1 MDISDGT
8 PQTGKRDSMAIE
20 SAGVAAE
27 WHTLGTEEVLRRL
40 EVEPERGLAD
50 AEVEARQAQH
60 GRNEL
65 EEGSKRGP
73 LTILFDQFKETMI
86 ILLIVAAIISGAL
99 GEVKD
104 TIAILVIVL
113 LNALLGFSQEYRAE
127 QAMAAL
133 KKLSNP
139 IVKVRRNGAVHKVPS
154 DQLVPGDV
162 VLLEAGDSIPADAR
176 LIDAANL
183 RVQEAALTGESTPVD
198 KDVVGTFAP
207 DAAVGDRH
215 NMVFAGTAVTIGRG
229 SAVVVETGMRT
240 QLGHI
245 AHMIQSAED
254 IKTPLQR
261 RMQRLGV
268 SLVVVALVIV
278 AIVFVLGL
286 LRGEEVGPLILTSV
300 AMAVAVVPEGL
311 PAVVTIAL
319 ALGAQRMLARRAL
332 IRKLPA
338 VETLGS
344 VTTICSDKTGT
355 LTENRMT
362 VVLLD
367 VAGHTQSLEE
377 VLRDDMP
384 VLQAADVLNEDNT
397 DPRQATQALLLAA
410 SAMANDAVLQADD
423 KTPGDFETIGDPT
436 EGALVVAAARR
447 GLWKHDLDRIFPR
460 VAEAPFTSERK
471 LMSTVHRVP
480 ANEPGTIVNPYL
492 RRLIEAEGAPYIA
505 ITKGA
510 PDQLVEIAN
519 RVWVDDEFYPL
530 DEQWRERI
538 RESNARLAKDGLRVL
553 GVAVR
558 PLSEAPQPDKVEG
571 IERNVAIVG
580 LIGMIDPPREEVKE
594 AVATCRTA
602 GIRPVMITGDH
613 PLTAARIA
621 ADLGISENGRV
632 LTGQELSKMSDSDL
646 DRAVGEVN
654 VFARV
659 SPEHKLRIVNA
670 LQRQGQV
677 SAMTGDGVNDA
688 PALRQA
694 DIGVAMGITGTDVS
708 KEAADMVLLDDN
720 FATIVNAV
728 AEGRVIYDNVRKF
741 IRYTLTSNMGEII
754 ALLAAPFLGMPIP
767 LTALQILWVNLVT
780 DGLPGLALGVEPAE
794 PNTMKRPPHPVN
806 ENIFG
811 RGMAQ
816 QILVIGLIMGAV
828 SLGVGYWSWL
838 QDPESRAWVTMVF
851 MTLTLSQMGNA
862 LAIRSDRESLFRIG
876 LLSNKALLGAVLL
889 TFVLQLAVTYVP
901 FLQDIFNTQALTLR
915 ELGIS
920 LAASTVV
927 FVVSEIWKAINRAR
941 RAVPLAPGES

>member
-1 MDISDGT
+1 
-8 PQTGKRDSMAIE
+8 MAVDD
-20 SAGVAAE
+20 AKLAPE
-27 WHTLGTEEVLRRL
+27 WHTLGTEEVLRQL
-40 EVEPERGLAD
+40 EVDPNRGLAD
-50 AEVEARQAQH
+50 EQIPARQAQY

-65 EEGSKRGP
+65 EEGKTRGP

-86 ILLIVAAIISGAL
+86 LVLIVAAIISGAL

-104 TIAILVIVL
+104 TVAILVIVI

-139 IVKVRRNGAVHKVPS
+139 IVKVRRNASVQKVPS
-154 DQLVPGDV
+154 DQIVPGDV

-176 LIDAANL
+176 LIEAANL
-183 RVQEAALTGESTPVD
+183 RLQEAALTGESTPVD
-198 KDVVGTFAP
+198 KDVVGTSAP
-207 DAAVGDRH
+207 DAAIGDRH
-215 NMVFAGTAVTIGRG
+215 NMVFAGTAVTLGRG

-245 AHMIQSAED
+245 AHMIQSAESV
-254 IKTPLQR
+254 KTPLQR

-268 SLVVVALVIV
+268 ALVVVAIVIV

-355 LTENRMT
+355 LTENRMS

-367 VAGHTQSLEE
+367 VAGQTQSLEQ
-377 VLRDDMP
+377 VLRNDMP
-384 VLQAADVLNEDNT
+384 VLQAADVGESDGS
-397 DPRQATQALLLAA
+397 DPAQATQALLLAA
-410 SAMANDAVLQADD
+410 AALANDAVLQADE
-423 KTPGDFETIGDPT
+423 KVPGDFETIGDPT

-447 GLWKHDLDRIFPR
+447 GLWKNELDKVFPR
-460 VAEAPFTSERK
+460 ISEAPFTSERK
-471 LMSTVHRVP
+471 LMSTIHRVP
-480 ANEPGTIVNPYL
+480 LNEPGTVINPFL
-492 RRLIEAEGAPYIA
+492 RRLLEAEGTPYIA

-510 PDQLVEIAN
+510 PDQLLEISN
-519 RVWVDDEFYPL
+519 RVWVNDAFQPL
-530 DEQWRERI
+530 DDHWRERI
-538 RESNARLAKDGLRVL
+538 REANARLAKDGLRVL

-558 PLSEAPQPDKVEG
+558 PLGEAPQPDKTEGVER
-571 IERNVAIVG
+571 ELALVG
-580 LIGMIDPPREEVKE
+580 LIGMMDPPRAEVKE

-602 GIRPVMITGDH
+602 GIRPIMITGDH

-621 ADLGISENGRV
+621 ADLGISENGKV
-632 LTGQELSKMSDSDL
+632 LTGKELSSMSDSDL

-659 SPEHKLRIVNA
+659 SPEHKLRIVTA

-720 FATIVNAV
+720 FATIVAAV
-728 AEGRVIYDNVRKF
+728 EEGRKIFDNIRKF
-741 IRYTLTSNMGEII
+741 VKYTLSSNTGELFVMLIG
-754 ALLAAPFLGMPIP
+754 PFLGMPLP
-767 LTALQILWVNLVT
+767 LLPLQILWINLVT
-780 DGLPGLALGVEPAE
+780 DGVPGLALAVEE
-794 PNTMKRPPHPVN
+794 GEQGIMKRSPFHP
-806 ENIFG
+806 EESIFS
-811 RGMAQ
+811 RGLGK
-816 QILVIGLIMGAV
+816 QILWIGFLMGII
-828 SLGVGYWSWL
+828 SLGIGYVYWL
-838 QDPESRAWVTMVF
+838 RDPNGPWQTMVF
-851 MTLTLSQMGNA
+851 TTLTLAQMGNA
-862 LAIRSDRESLFRIG
+862 LATRSNTDSIFKIG
-876 LLSNKALLGAVLL
+876 LFSNRLMVVAVLA
-889 TFVLQLAVTYVP
+889 TFLLQMALIYVP
-901 FLQDIFNTQALTLR
+901 FLQEFFSTEALSLTDLLIALATSSLVFAAV
-915 ELGIS
+915 EIS
-920 LAASTVV
+920 KQ
-927 FVVSEIWKAINRAR
+927 FR
-941 RAVPLAPGES
+941 RAGEG

>member
-1 MDISDGT
+1 
-8 PQTGKRDSMAIE
+8 MAVE
-20 SAGVAAE
+20 SRELAPE

-40 EVEPERGLAD
+40 DVDPSRGLTDDVAQT
-50 AEVEARQAQH
+50 RQAQY
-60 GRNEL
+60 GKNEL
-65 EEGSKRGP
+65 EEGRTRGP
-73 LTILFDQFKETMI
+73 LAILLDQFKETMVIVLI
-86 ILLIVAAIISGAL
+86 IAAVISGAL

-104 TIAILVIVL
+104 TIAILVIVI
-113 LNALLGFSQEYRAE
+113 LNALLGFTQEYRAE

-139 IVKVRRNGAVHKVPS
+139 VVKVRRNGSVQKIAS

-162 VLLEAGDSIPADAR
+162 ILLEAGDSIPADAR
-176 LIDAANL
+176 LIEAANL
-183 RVQEAALTGESTPVD
+183 RLQEAALTGESTPVD

-207 DAAVGDRH
+207 DAAIGDRH
-215 NMVFAGTAVTIGRG
+215 NMVFAGTAVTLGRG
-229 SAVVVETGMRT
+229 AAVVVETGMRT

-261 RMQRLGV
+261 RMQRLG
-268 SLVVVALVIV
+268 LALALVALVIV
-278 AIVFVLGL
+278 AVVFVLGL
-286 LRGEEVGPLILTSV
+286 LRGEEIGPLILTSV

-384 VLQAADVLNEDNT
+384 VLQAADLRNGDNA

-410 SAMANDAVLQADD
+410 SALANDAVLQADEQ
-423 KTPGDFETIGDPT
+423 TPGDYETIGDPT

-447 GLWKHDLDRIFPR
+447 GLWKNDLDRIFPR

-480 ANEPGTIVNPYL
+480 SNEPGTVINPYL
-492 RRLIEAEGAPYIA
+492 RRLIESEGAPYIA

-510 PDQLVEIAN
+510 PDQLLEISN
-519 RVWVDDEFYPL
+519 RVWVDDAFHPL
-530 DEQWRERI
+530 DNQWRERI
-538 RESNARLAKDGLRVL
+538 REANARLAKDGLRVL

-558 PLSEAPQPDKVEG
+558 PLSEAPQPGKAEG
-571 IERNVAIVG
+571 IERDLAIIGLVG
-580 LIGMIDPPREEVKE
+580 MMDPPREEVKE

-621 ADLGISENGRV
+621 ADLGISENGKV
-632 LTGQELSKMSDSDL
+632 LTGQELSAMSDSDL
-646 DRAVGEVN
+646 DRVVGEVN

-741 IRYTLTSNMGEII
+741 IRYTLTSNMGEIV

-794 PNTMKRPPHPVN
+794 PNAMRRPPYPVN

-828 SLGVGYWSWL
+828 SLGVGYWAWL
-838 QDPESRAWVTMVF
+838 QGNSAWVTMVF

-876 LLSNKALLGAVLL
+876 LLSNKPMLGAVLL

-901 FLQDIFNTQALTLR
+901 FLQGIFNTEALTAQ

-927 FVVSEIWKAINRAR
+927 FIVSEIWKAIIRAR
-941 RAVPLAPGES
+941 QAR

>member
-1 MDISDGT
+1 
-8 PQTGKRDSMAIE
+8 MAVDKPE
-20 SAGVAAE
+20 LAPE

-40 EVEPERGLAD
+40 EVAPDQGLTD
-50 AEVEARQAQH
+50 DQVESRLAQH

-65 EEGSKRGP
+65 EEGQTRGP
-73 LTILFDQFKETMI
+73 LAILLDQFKETMVI
-86 ILLIVAAIISGAL
+86 VLIVAAVISGAL

-104 TIAILVIVL
+104 TVAILIIVI
-113 LNALLGFSQEYRAE
+113 LNAILGFTQEYRAE

-139 IVKVRRNGAVHKVPS
+139 VVKVRRGGSVQKVAS

-162 VLLEAGDSIPADAR
+162 ILLEAGDSVPADAR

-183 RVQEAALTGESTPVD
+183 RLQEAALTGESTPVD
-198 KDVVGTFAP
+198 KDVVGAFAP
-207 DAAVGDRH
+207 DAPIGDRH

-254 IKTPLQR
+254 IKTPLQK
-261 RMQRLGV
+261 RMQRLG
-268 SLVVVALVIV
+268 LALAVVALVIV
-278 AIVFVLGL
+278 AVVFALGL
-286 LRGEEVGPLILTSV
+286 LRGEEIGPLILTSV

-319 ALGAQRMLARRAL
+319 ALGAQRMLARKAL

-367 VAGHTQSLEE
+367 VAGQTQSLEE
-377 VLRDDMP
+377 ALRDDMP
-384 VLQAADVLNEDNT
+384 FLSAADVSPTNGGA
-397 DPRQATQALLLAA
+397 PGQATNALLLAA
-410 SAMANDAVLQADD
+410 SALANDAVLQADD
-423 KTPGDFETIGDPT
+423 QTPGDFETIGDPT

-447 GLWKHDLDRIFPR
+447 GLWKNELDRIFPR
-460 VAEAPFTSERK
+460 IAEAPFTSERK
-471 LMSTVHRVP
+471 LMSTIHRVP
-480 ANEPGTIVNPYL
+480 LNEPGTVVNPYL
-492 RRLIEAEGAPYIA
+492 RRLMEAEGTPYIA
-505 ITKGA
+505 IPKGA
-510 PDQLVEIAN
+510 PDQLLDISS
-519 RVWVDDEFYPL
+519 RVWVDEAFAPL
-530 DEQWRERI
+530 DDGWRQRI
-538 RESNARLAKDGLRVL
+538 QEANARLAKDGLRVL

-558 PLSEAPQPDKVEG
+558 PLNDAPQPGKAEAVE
-571 IERNVAIVG
+571 RDLAIVG
-580 LIGMIDPPREEVKE
+580 LIGMIDPPRQEVKD

-613 PLTAARIA
+613 PLTATRIA

-632 LTGQELSKMSDSDL
+632 LTGQELTAMTDSDL
-646 DRAVGEVN
+646 DRVVGEVN

-741 IRYTLTSNMGEII
+741 IRYTLTSNMGEIV
-754 ALLAAPFLGMPIP
+754 ALLVAPFLGMPIP

-794 PNTMKRPPHPVN
+794 PNTMKRRPYAVN
-806 ENIFG
+806 ESVFG

-828 SLGVGYWSWL
+828 SLAVGYWAWS
-838 QDPESRAWVTMVF
+838 QGNTAWVTMVF

-876 LLSNKALLGAVLL
+876 LLSNRSMLGAVLL
-889 TFVLQLAVTYVP
+889 TFALQLAVTYVP
-901 FLQDIFNTQALTLR
+901 FLQNIFNTEALTAG
-915 ELGIS
+915 ELGIA
-920 LAASTVV
+920 LAASTIV
-927 FVVSEIWKAINRAR
+927 FIVSEIWKAVIRAR
-941 RAVPLAPGES
+941 NPR